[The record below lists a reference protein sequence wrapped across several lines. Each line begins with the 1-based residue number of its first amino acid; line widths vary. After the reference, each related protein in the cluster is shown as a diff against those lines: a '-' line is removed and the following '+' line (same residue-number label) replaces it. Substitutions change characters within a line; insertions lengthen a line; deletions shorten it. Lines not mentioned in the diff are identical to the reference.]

1 MTKTPLLLAI
11 DTATRLAGVAL
22 YNGDAIL
29 AESCWLSTNAHSAEL
44 MPALAT
50 MLEQQR
56 RTAADLTAVAVA
68 IGPGS
73 FTGLRIGLSVAKG
86 LAQAT
91 GIPIFGIPTLDIYTV
106 MGSQKAIKPLAFE
119 SRKDRSVGLP
129 SIDRMLNFRPP
140 EQRRS
145 LLAVIQAGRGR
156 FCAANYEYRKEQWER
171 DGGAHLTTLDGLVQL
186 ITGRTRL
193 CGELSK
199 EEMIYLSQQTQA
211 DLVFA
216 TPSQTMRRPA
226 CLAEL
231 AWQKYKRGEQDDL
244 SSLAP
249 IYLNSV
255 QS

>member
-1 MTKTPLLLAI
+1 MTKRPLLLAI
-11 DTATRLAGVAL
+11 DTATRFAGLAL
-22 YNGDAIL
+22 YDGDTVL
-29 AESCWLSTNAHSAEL
+29 AESCWLSKNNHSAEV
-44 MPALAT
+44 MPVLVH
-50 MLEQQR
+50 MLEQQKLE
-56 RTAADLTAVAVA
+56 ANDLSAIAVA

-73 FTGLRIGLSVAKG
+73 FTGLRIGLSIAKG

-106 MGSQKAIKPLAFE
+106 MGSQKTIGLLTLE
-119 SRKDRSVGLP
+119 SRKDRPKLP
-129 SIDRMLNFRPP
+129 SIDRMLDFRAP

-156 FCAANYEYRKEQWER
+156 FCAAHYEYRKEQWEQY
-171 DGGAHLTTLDGLVQL
+171 GGPHLTTLDGLLQS
-186 ITGRTRL
+186 ITGRTL
-193 CGELSK
+193 VCGELSK
-199 EEMIYLSQQTQA
+199 EEMTYLSKQTQA

-231 AWQKYKRGEQDDL
+231 GWQKYKRGEQDDL

-249 IYLNSV
+249 IYLNSA
-255 QS
+255 QY